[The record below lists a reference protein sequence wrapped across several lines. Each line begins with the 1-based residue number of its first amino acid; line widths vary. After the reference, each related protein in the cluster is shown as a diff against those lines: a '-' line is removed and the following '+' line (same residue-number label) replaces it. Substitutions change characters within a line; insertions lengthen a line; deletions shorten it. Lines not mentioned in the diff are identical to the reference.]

1 MGRIDVIMIKEISVQ
16 KVKGDAEE
24 FFRKG
29 EYYCSEA
36 IVAAIKK
43 NFEVDMPDEMIAMAS
58 GFPVGI
64 GKTKCTCG
72 AISGAI
78 LSVGYFFGRT
88 KGSTPQDPRSVKTLE
103 LAKELQEYFRGKN
116 KVSCCSILT
125 KGMDMSSGEHK
136 AQCVRFTGEMAEK
149 TAQVIARELN
159 IKNIDVE

>member
-1 MGRIDVIMIKEISVQ
+1 MIKEINIK
-16 KVKGDAEE
+16 KVKEDAEE
-24 FFRKG
+24 YFRKG

-36 IVAAIKK
+36 IVASIKK
-43 NFEVDMPDEMIAMAS
+43 NFEIDMPDEMIAMAS

-78 LSVGYFFGRT
+78 LSAGYFFGRT
-88 KGSTPQDPRSVKTLE
+88 KGSTPQDPRSIKALE
-103 LAKELQEYFRGKN
+103 VAKELQEYFRGKN

-136 AQCVRFTGEMAEK
+136 AQCIKFTGEMAAK
-149 TAQVIARELN
+149 TAEVVARELN
-159 IKNIDVE
+159 IKNIDEE